1 MKLPI
6 LVYHKIDRIPPGSRY
21 TKHFVTPEQFAAQ
34 LAYLARHGYTSIG
47 FPEYLAYRRGER
59 RLPRRA
65 IILTFDDGYR
75 STRAIALPL
84 LRQYGFT
91 ATIFLVAE
99 CIGKTNLWDA
109 AEMQEP
115 LLDAAEIQEMQAA
128 GIEFGSHTATHPHLA
143 ALRPVEVLREL
154 RTSREQLGAL
164 LGKPVTVVCY
174 PYGEYTRD
182 TLQFARD
189 AGYAAGVTRRPRMNT
204 DATDLLE
211 LRRIPITALTS
222 PGRFAWDLFRL
233 RWLAAS

>member
-21 TKHFVTPEQFAAQ
+21 PRHFVTPEQFAAQ

-47 FPEYLAYRRGER
+47 LPDYLAYRRGER

-75 STRAIALPL
+75 STRTIALPL
-84 LRQYGFT
+84 LRQYGFS
-91 ATIFLVAE
+91 ATIFLVAAYV
-99 CIGKTNLWDA
+99 GQTNLWDA

-115 LLDAAEIQEMQAA
+115 LLDAGEIQDMQAA

-164 LGKPVTVVCY
+164 LGKPVAVLSY
-174 PYGEYTRD
+174 PYGEYTQD

-189 AGYAAGVTRRPRMNT
+189 SGYEAGVTVRERMNR

-211 LRRIPITALTS
+211 LRRIPITSLTS

-233 RWLAAS
+233 RWLHGA

>member
-21 TKHFVTPEQFAAQ
+21 PKHFVTPEQFAAQ
-34 LAYLARHGYTSIG
+34 LAFLARHGYTSIG
-47 FPEYLAYRRGER
+47 FPDYLAYRRGER
-59 RLPRRA
+59 RLPRRS

-75 STRAIALPL
+75 STRTIALPL
-84 LRQYGFT
+84 LRQYGFS
-91 ATIFLVAE
+91 ATIFLVTAYV
-99 CIGKTNLWDA
+99 GKTNLWDA
-109 AEMQEP
+109 DEIQEP
-115 LLDAAEIQEMQAA
+115 LLNASDIRDMQET
-128 GIEFGSHTATHPHLA
+128 GIEFGSQTATHAHLA

-164 LGKPVTVVCY
+164 LGKPVAVLSY
-174 PYGEYTRD
+174 PYGEYTQD

-189 AGYAAGVTRRPRMNT
+189 SGYEAGVTVRERMNR

-211 LRRIPITALTS
+211 LRRIPITSLTS

-233 RWLAAS
+233 RWLHGA